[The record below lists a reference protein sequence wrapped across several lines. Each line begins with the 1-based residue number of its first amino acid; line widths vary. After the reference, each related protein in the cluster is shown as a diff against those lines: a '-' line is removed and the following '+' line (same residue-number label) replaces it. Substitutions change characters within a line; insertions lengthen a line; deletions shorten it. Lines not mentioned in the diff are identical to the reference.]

1 MLIFDI
7 YEILKVYWL
16 LFTINRLDELVVVVV
31 EIGIVVVAIS
41 AVIVSSSVVSSVVEL
56 SCERATLTS
65 KININ
70 NRFSKNNFFSNIFML
85 SSLLIMKQKWKYCR
99 HIYCIYTTSW
109 VTYSILLSKD
119 YSGTEIFSSERY
131 QWSSYFGDIR

>member
-1 MLIFDI
+1 
-7 YEILKVYWL
+7 
-16 LFTINRLDELVVVVV
+16 
-31 EIGIVVVAIS
+31 
-41 AVIVSSSVVSSVVEL
+41 
-56 SCERATLTS
+56 LTS